1 MNRKP
6 KQGAKMNKTRNE
18 ISIINIDG
26 EKILIYDDEIQT
38 LYNVMMRLNIAFEK
52 LSTFIN
58 ELDGPDGLKSLQ
70 TTNEAFNIV
79 AKKTGTNT
87 PMEFD
92 LMMRLFG
99 STLKRN

>member
-6 KQGAKMNKTRNE
+6 KQGAKMNKIRNE

-52 LSTFIN
+52 LSAFIN

-70 TTNEAFNIV
+70 ITNEALNIV
-79 AKKTGTNT
+79 AEKTDTNT
-87 PMEFD
+87 PMKFD